1 MADINKVI
9 LVGSVVL
16 DPEIRIAKDGSP
28 KVEIL
33 LSTSTSLHHREGED
47 IKEFH
52 RIVLTNQLA
61 ETAGEYLVKDLKVQ
75 VEGQLRSVIEVSDG
89 DKHYTTQIM
98 ADEIKIIDA
107 VVFEED
113 DDSSCTF
120 PF

>member
-1 MADINKVI
+1 MADINKVT
-9 LVGSVVL
+9 LVGSVAL
-16 DPEIRIAKDGSP
+16 DPEIKTAKDGSP
-28 KVEIL
+28 QVEFL
-33 LSTSTSLHHREGED
+33 LSTRPHNQEGED
-47 IKEFH
+47 IKECH
-52 RIVLTNQLA
+52 RIFLTNQLA

-98 ADEIKIIDA
+98 ANEIKIIDGI
-107 VVFEED
+107 VLEED

>member
-9 LVGSVVL
+9 LVGSVAL
-16 DPEIRIAKDGSP
+16 DPEIKPAKDGSP
-28 KVEIL
+28 LVEFL
-33 LSTSTSLHHREGED
+33 LSIRLHNQEGED

-52 RIVLTNQLA
+52 RIFLTNQLA
-61 ETAGEYLVKDLKVQ
+61 ETTGKYLVKDLKVQ

-89 DKHYTTQIM
+89 DKHYKTQIM

-107 VVFEED
+107 VVFEEE

>member
-9 LVGSVVL
+9 LVGSVAL
-16 DPEIRIAKDGSP
+16 DPEIKPAKDGSP
-28 KVEIL
+28 QVEFL
-33 LSTSTSLHHREGED
+33 LFTSTSLYNQVEED

-52 RIVLTNQLA
+52 RIFLTNQLA

-107 VVFEED
+107 VVFEEE